1 MKIAAFDIGG
11 TSLKMGVVDDRG
23 NILASDSADISH
35 NARDRILQDMLAWLE
50 KNPGCA
56 GIAVSTPGYVDA
68 DAGFIAMGGTIRDF
82 DQFHLSQWLTEK
94 TSLPATV
101 ENDAHCA
108 LLAEQWLGKA
118 TKLNDFLM
126 LTIGTGLGGA
136 AFCNGALIRGGRNR
150 AGEFGCLLTS
160 RPTSSDIERHTMSQ
174 SCTMTAL
181 RKNYSQLQ
189 GLAIDDVTGKDVFDA
204 YERNEDAARQSV
216 AQFYQDLAACL
227 YNLFSVFDPQMIF
240 IGGGI
245 TAREPFL
252 AELGAE
258 LAKYDLDIHIDAA
271 TYGNDSGMLG
281 ATWNFLQRQSPA
293 ETLKNG

>member
-1 MKIAAFDIGG
+1 MNIAAFDIGG

-23 NILASDSADISH
+23 NILTQESADISH
-35 NARDRILQDMLAWLE
+35 NARDKILEEILSWLE
-50 KNPGCA
+50 KNPGCE
-56 GIAVSTPGYVDA
+56 GIAVSTPGYIDP
-68 DAGFIAMGGTIRDF
+68 DKGFIEMGGTIRDF

-108 LLAEQWLGKA
+108 LLAEYWLGKA
-118 TKLNDFLM
+118 KKLNDFLM

-181 RKNYSQLQ
+181 RENYSQLTDRPV
-189 GLAIDDVTGKDVFDA
+189 DDVSGKDVFDA
-204 YERNEDAARQSV
+204 CDRQEKT
-216 AQFYQDLAACL
+216 AQQVVEKFYQDLAACL

-252 AELGAE
+252 EELSE
-258 LAKYDLDIHIDAA
+258 QLAKYQIDIRIDAA

-281 ATWNFLQRQSPA
+281 ATWNFLQRQPQ
-293 ETLKNG
+293 KN

>member
-11 TSLKMGVVDDRG
+11 TSLKMGVIDDQG
-23 NILASDSADISH
+23 NILTRDSADISH
-35 NARDRILQDMLAWLE
+35 NSRDKILDEILEWLE
-50 KNPGCA
+50 RNPGCA
-56 GIAVSTPGYVDA
+56 GIAVSTPGYINA
-68 DAGFIAMGGTIRDF
+68 EAGYIEMGGTIRDF

-94 TSLPATV
+94 TALFATV

-118 TKLNDFLM
+118 NKLNDFLM

-160 RPTSSDIERHTMSQ
+160 RPTSSNIERHTMSQ

-181 RKNYSQLQ
+181 RENYSQLTGQ
-189 GLAIDDVTGKDVFDA
+189 PTDDVSGKDVFDA
-204 YERNEDAARQSV
+204 YDHNEEAAQQVVSK
-216 AQFYQDLAACL
+216 FYEDLAAGI

-252 AELGAE
+252 EE
-258 LAKYDLDIHIDAA
+258 LAEQLTKYDLDIPIDAA

-281 ATWNFLQRQSPA
+281 ATWNFLQRQQ
-293 ETLKNG
+293 THIN

>member
-1 MKIAAFDIGG
+1 MNIAAFDIGG

-23 NILASDSADISH
+23 NILTQESADISH
-35 NARDRILQDMLAWLE
+35 NARDKILEEIVGWLE
-50 KNPGCA
+50 KNPGCE
-56 GIAVSTPGYVDA
+56 GIAVSTPGYIDP
-68 DAGFIAMGGTIRDF
+68 DKGFIEMGGTIRDF

-108 LLAEQWLGKA
+108 LLAEYWLGKA
-118 TKLNDFLM
+118 KKLNDFLM

-181 RKNYSQLQ
+181 RENYSQLTDRPV
-189 GLAIDDVTGKDVFDA
+189 DDVSGKDVFDA
-204 YERNEDAARQSV
+204 CDRQEKM
-216 AQFYQDLAACL
+216 AQQVVEKFYQDLAACL

-252 AELGAE
+252 EE
-258 LAKYDLDIHIDAA
+258 LAEQLEKYQIDIRIDAA

-281 ATWNFLQRQSPA
+281 ATWNFLQRQPQ
-293 ETLKNG
+293 KN

>member
-1 MKIAAFDIGG
+1 MNIAAFDIGG

-23 NILASDSADISH
+23 NILTQESADISH
-35 NARDRILQDMLAWLE
+35 NARDKILEEIVGWLE
-50 KNPGCA
+50 KNPGCE
-56 GIAVSTPGYVDA
+56 GIAVSTPGYIDP
-68 DAGFIAMGGTIRDF
+68 DKGFIEMGGTIRDF

-108 LLAEQWLGKA
+108 LLAEYWLGKA
-118 TKLNDFLM
+118 KKLNDFLM

-181 RKNYSQLQ
+181 RENYSQLTDRPV
-189 GLAIDDVTGKDVFDA
+189 DDVSGKDVFDA
-204 YERNEDAARQSV
+204 CDRQEKM
-216 AQFYQDLAACL
+216 AQRVVEKFYQDLAACL

-252 AELGAE
+252 EE
-258 LAKYDLDIHIDAA
+258 LAEQLEKYQIDIRIDAA

-281 ATWNFLQRQSPA
+281 ATWNFLQRQPQ
-293 ETLKNG
+293 KN

>member
-1 MKIAAFDIGG
+1 MNIAAFDIGG
-11 TSLKMGVVDDRG
+11 TSLKMGVIDDQG
-23 NILASDSADISH
+23 KILTSDSADISH
-35 NARDRILQDMLAWLE
+35 NARDKILDEILAWLE

-56 GIAVSTPGYVDA
+56 GIAVSTPGYIDP
-68 DAGFIAMGGTIRDF
+68 DAGYIAMGGTIRDF
-82 DQFHLSQWLTEK
+82 DQFPLSQWLTEK

-108 LLAEQWLGKA
+108 LLAERWLGKA
-118 TKLNDFLM
+118 KEMTDFLM

-160 RPTSSDIERHTMSQ
+160 RPTSSDIESHTMSQ

-181 RKNYSQLQ
+181 RENYSRLTKQ
-189 GLAIDDVTGKDVFDA
+189 AADDVSGKDVFDA
-204 YERNEDAARQSV
+204 CDRGDDT
-216 AQFYQDLAACL
+216 AQKVVDKFYQDLAACL

-252 AELGAE
+252 DELAVQ
-258 LAKYDLDIHIDAA
+258 LAKYNIDIRIDTA

-281 ATWNFLQRQSPA
+281 ATYHFLQHPSRDKA
-293 ETLKNG
+293 

>member
-1 MKIAAFDIGG
+1 MNIAAFDIGG
-11 TSLKMGVVDDRG
+11 TSLKMGVVDDWG
-23 NILASDSADISH
+23 NILTQESADISH
-35 NARDRILQDMLAWLE
+35 NARDKILEEIVGWLE
-50 KNPGCA
+50 KNPGCE
-56 GIAVSTPGYVDA
+56 GIAVSTPGYIDP
-68 DAGFIAMGGTIRDF
+68 DKGFIEMGGTIRDF

-108 LLAEQWLGKA
+108 LLAEYWLGKA
-118 TKLNDFLM
+118 KKLNDFLM

-160 RPTSSDIERHTMSQ
+160 LPTSSDIERHTMSQ

-181 RKNYSQLQ
+181 RENYSQLTDRPV
-189 GLAIDDVTGKDVFDA
+189 DDVSGKDVFDA
-204 YERNEDAARQSV
+204 CDRQEKM
-216 AQFYQDLAACL
+216 AQQVVEKFYRDLAACL

-252 AELGAE
+252 EELAEQ
-258 LAKYDLDIHIDAA
+258 LAKYQIDIRIDAA

-281 ATWNFLQRQSPA
+281 ATWNFLQRQPQ
-293 ETLKNG
+293 KN

>member
-1 MKIAAFDIGG
+1 MNIAAFDIGG

-23 NILASDSADISH
+23 NILTQESADISH
-35 NARDRILQDMLAWLE
+35 NARDKILEEIVGWLE
-50 KNPGCA
+50 KNPGCE
-56 GIAVSTPGYVDA
+56 GIAVSTPGYIDP
-68 DAGFIAMGGTIRDF
+68 DKGFIEMGGTIRDF

-108 LLAEQWLGKA
+108 LLAEYWLGKA
-118 TKLNDFLM
+118 KKLNDFLM

-181 RKNYSQLQ
+181 RENYSQLTDRPV
-189 GLAIDDVTGKDVFDA
+189 DDVSGKDVFDA
-204 YERNEDAARQSV
+204 CDRQEKM
-216 AQFYQDLAACL
+216 AQQVVEKFYQDLAACL

-252 AELGAE
+252 EELAEQ
-258 LAKYDLDIHIDAA
+258 LAKYQIDIRIDAA

-281 ATWNFLQRQSPA
+281 ATWNFLQRQP
-293 ETLKNG
+293 KNN

>member
-1 MKIAAFDIGG
+1 
-11 TSLKMGVVDDRG
+11 MG
-23 NILASDSADISH
+23 
-35 NARDRILQDMLAWLE
+35 
-50 KNPGCA
+50 
-56 GIAVSTPGYVDA
+56 
-68 DAGFIAMGGTIRDF
+68 IRDF
-82 DQFHLSQWLTEK
+82 DQFHLSQLLTEK

-118 TKLNDFLM
+118 KKLSDFLM

-160 RPTSSDIERHTMSQ
+160 RPTSSNIERHTMSQ

-181 RKNYSQLQ
+181 RENYSQL
-189 GLAIDDVTGKDVFDA
+189 IEKSSDDVTGKDVFDA
-204 YERNEDAARQSV
+204 YDRKEEAAQQV
-216 AQFYQDLAACL
+216 VNKFYQDLAACL

-245 TAREPFL
+245 TEREPFL
-252 AELGAE
+252 EELAEQ
-258 LAKYDLDIHIDAA
+258 LAKYDLDIRIDTA

-281 ATWNFLQRQSPA
+281 ATWNFLQRQHD
-293 ETLKNG
+293 K

>member
-293 ETLKNG
+293 KKLNDG

>member
-1 MKIAAFDIGG
+1 MNIAAFDIGG

-23 NILASDSADISH
+23 NILTQESADISH
-35 NARDRILQDMLAWLE
+35 NARDKILEEIVGWLK
-50 KNPGCA
+50 KNPGCE
-56 GIAVSTPGYVDA
+56 GIAVSTPGYIDP
-68 DAGFIAMGGTIRDF
+68 DKGFIEMGGTIRDF
-82 DQFHLSQWLTEK
+82 DGFHLSQWLTEK
-94 TSLPATV
+94 TALPATV

-108 LLAEQWLGKA
+108 LLAEYWLGKA
-118 TKLNDFLM
+118 KKLNDFLM

-181 RKNYSQLQ
+181 RENYSQLTDRPV
-189 GLAIDDVTGKDVFDA
+189 DDVSGKDVFDA
-204 YERNEDAARQSV
+204 CDRQEKM
-216 AQFYQDLAACL
+216 AQQVVEKFYQDLAACL

-252 AELGAE
+252 EELAEQ
-258 LAKYDLDIHIDAA
+258 LAKYQIDIRIDAA

-281 ATWNFLQRQSPA
+281 ATWNFLQRQPK
-293 ETLKNG
+293 KN

>member
-11 TSLKMGVVDDRG
+11 TSLKMGVIDDQG
-23 NILASDSADISH
+23 NILTSESADISH
-35 NARDRILQDMLAWLE
+35 NARDKILDEILKWLE
-50 KNPGCA
+50 KNPGCE
-56 GIAVSTPGYVDA
+56 GIAVSTPGYIDA
-68 DAGFIAMGGTIRDF
+68 EAGYIAMGGTIRDF

-108 LLAEQWLGKA
+108 LLAEQWVGKA
-118 TKLNDFLM
+118 KKLNDFLM

-181 RKNYSQLQ
+181 RENYSQLT
-189 GLAIDDVTGKDVFDA
+189 DRPTEDVSGKDVFDA
-204 YERNEDAARQSV
+204 YDRNEEAAQQV
-216 AQFYQDLAACL
+216 VNNFYEDLAACL

-252 AELGAE
+252 EELGE
-258 LAKYDLDIHIDAA
+258 QLAKYDLDIPIDAA

-281 ATWNFLQRQSPA
+281 ATWNFLQRQRSRIA
-293 ETLKNG
+293 

>member
-1 MKIAAFDIGG
+1 MNIAAFDIGG

-23 NILASDSADISH
+23 NILTQESADISH
-35 NARDRILQDMLAWLE
+35 NARDKILEEILSWLE
-50 KNPGCA
+50 KNPGCE
-56 GIAVSTPGYVDA
+56 GIAVSTPGYIDP
-68 DAGFIAMGGTIRDF
+68 DKGFIEMGGTIRDF

-108 LLAEQWLGKA
+108 LLAEYWLGKA
-118 TKLNDFLM
+118 KKLNDFLM

-181 RKNYSQLQ
+181 RENYSQLTDRPV
-189 GLAIDDVTGKDVFDA
+189 DDVSGKDAFDA
-204 YERNEDAARQSV
+204 CDRQEKT
-216 AQFYQDLAACL
+216 AQQVVEKFYQDLAACL

-252 AELGAE
+252 EELSE
-258 LAKYDLDIHIDAA
+258 QLAKYQIDIRIDAA

-281 ATWNFLQRQSPA
+281 ATWNFLQRQPQ
-293 ETLKNG
+293 KN

>member
-204 YERNEDAARQSV
+204 YERHEDAARQSV

-293 ETLKNG
+293 KTLNDG

>member
-1 MKIAAFDIGG
+1 MNIAAFDIGG

-23 NILASDSADISH
+23 NILTQESADISH
-35 NARDRILQDMLAWLE
+35 NARDKILEEIVGWLE
-50 KNPGCA
+50 KNPGCE
-56 GIAVSTPGYVDA
+56 GIAVSTPGYIDP
-68 DAGFIAMGGTIRDF
+68 DKGFIEMGGTIRDF

-94 TSLPATV
+94 TALPATV

-108 LLAEQWLGKA
+108 LLAEYWLGKA
-118 TKLNDFLM
+118 KKLNDFLM

-181 RKNYSQLQ
+181 RENYSQLTDRPV
-189 GLAIDDVTGKDVFDA
+189 DDVSGKDVFDA
-204 YERNEDAARQSV
+204 CDRQEKT
-216 AQFYQDLAACL
+216 AQQVVEKFYQDLAACL

-252 AELGAE
+252 EELAEQ
-258 LAKYDLDIHIDAA
+258 LAKYQIDIRIDAA

-281 ATWNFLQRQSPA
+281 ATWNFLQRQPQ
-293 ETLKNG
+293 KD

>member
-1 MKIAAFDIGG
+1 MNIAAFDIGG

-23 NILASDSADISH
+23 NILTQESADISH
-35 NARDRILQDMLAWLE
+35 NARDKILEEIVGWLE
-50 KNPGCA
+50 KNPGCE
-56 GIAVSTPGYVDA
+56 GIAVSTPGYIDP
-68 DAGFIAMGGTIRDF
+68 DKGFIEMGGTIRDF

-108 LLAEQWLGKA
+108 LLAEYWLGKA
-118 TKLNDFLM
+118 KKLNDFLM

-181 RKNYSQLQ
+181 RENYSQLTDRPV
-189 GLAIDDVTGKDVFDA
+189 DDVSGKDVFDA
-204 YERNEDAARQSV
+204 CDRQEKM
-216 AQFYQDLAACL
+216 AQQVVEKFYQDLAACL

-252 AELGAE
+252 EELAEQ
-258 LAKYDLDIHIDAA
+258 LAKYQIDIRIDAA

-281 ATWNFLQRQSPA
+281 ATWNFLQRQPQ
-293 ETLKNG
+293 KD

>member
-1 MKIAAFDIGG
+1 MNIAAFDIGG

-23 NILASDSADISH
+23 NILTQESTDISH
-35 NARDRILQDMLAWLE
+35 NARDKILEEIVGWLE
-50 KNPGCA
+50 KNPGCE
-56 GIAVSTPGYVDA
+56 GIAVSTPGYIDP
-68 DAGFIAMGGTIRDF
+68 DKGFIEMGGTIRDF

-108 LLAEQWLGKA
+108 LLAEYWLGKA
-118 TKLNDFLM
+118 KKLNDFLM

-181 RKNYSQLQ
+181 RENYSQLTDRPV
-189 GLAIDDVTGKDVFDA
+189 DDVSGKDVFDA
-204 YERNEDAARQSV
+204 CDRQEKM
-216 AQFYQDLAACL
+216 AQQVVEKFYQDLAACL

-252 AELGAE
+252 EELAEQ
-258 LAKYDLDIHIDAA
+258 LAKYQIDIRIDAA

-281 ATWNFLQRQSPA
+281 ATWNFLQRQPQ
-293 ETLKNG
+293 KD

>member
-1 MKIAAFDIGG
+1 MNIAAFDIGG

-23 NILASDSADISH
+23 NILTQESADISH
-35 NARDRILQDMLAWLE
+35 NARDKILEEIVGWLE
-50 KNPGCA
+50 KNPGCE
-56 GIAVSTPGYVDA
+56 GIAVSTPGYIDP
-68 DAGFIAMGGTIRDF
+68 DKGFIEMGGTIRDF

-108 LLAEQWLGKA
+108 LLAEYWLGKA
-118 TKLNDFLM
+118 KKLNDFLM

-181 RKNYSQLQ
+181 RENYSQLTDRPV
-189 GLAIDDVTGKDVFDA
+189 DDVSGKDVFDA
-204 YERNEDAARQSV
+204 CDRQEKM
-216 AQFYQDLAACL
+216 AQQVVEKFYRDLAACL

-252 AELGAE
+252 EELAEQ
-258 LAKYDLDIHIDAA
+258 LAKYQIDIRIDAA

-281 ATWNFLQRQSPA
+281 ATWNFLQRQPQ
-293 ETLKNG
+293 KN

>member
-1 MKIAAFDIGG
+1 MNIAAFDIGG

-23 NILASDSADISH
+23 NILTQESADISH
-35 NARDRILQDMLAWLE
+35 NARDKILEEIVGWLE
-50 KNPGCA
+50 KNPGCE
-56 GIAVSTPGYVDA
+56 GIAVSTPGYIDP
-68 DAGFIAMGGTIRDF
+68 DKGFIEMGGTIRDF

-94 TSLPATV
+94 TALPATV

-108 LLAEQWLGKA
+108 LLAEYWLGKA
-118 TKLNDFLM
+118 KKLNDFLM

-181 RKNYSQLQ
+181 RENYSQLTDRPV
-189 GLAIDDVTGKDVFDA
+189 DDVSGKDVFDA
-204 YERNEDAARQSV
+204 CDRQEKM
-216 AQFYQDLAACL
+216 AQQVVEKFYRDLAACL

-252 AELGAE
+252 EELAEQ
-258 LAKYDLDIHIDAA
+258 LAKYQIDIRIDAA

-281 ATWNFLQRQSPA
+281 ATWNFLQRQPQ
-293 ETLKNG
+293 KN

>member
-11 TSLKMGVVDDRG
+11 TSLKMGVVDDQG
-23 NILASDSADISH
+23 NILVSDSSDISH
-35 NARDRILQDMLAWLE
+35 SLRDGILKEILTWLE
-50 KNPGCA
+50 KNPGCT
-56 GIAVSTPGYVDA
+56 GIAVSTPGYIDA
-68 DAGFIAMGGTIRDF
+68 DVGYIAMGGTIRDF
-82 DQFHLSQWLTEK
+82 DHFHLSQWLSEK
-94 TSLPATV
+94 TSLPVTV

-118 TKLNDFLM
+118 RKLNDFLM

-181 RKNYSQLQ
+181 RRNYSELR
-189 GLAIDDVTGKDVFDA
+189 GVPIDDVSGKDVFDA
-204 YERNEDAARQSV
+204 YDQNEDAAQKIV
-216 AQFYQDLAACL
+216 TQFYQDLAACL

-245 TAREPFL
+245 TARESFM
-252 AELGAE
+252 AELGE
-258 LAKYDLDIHIDAA
+258 QLAKYDLDIHIDAA

-281 ATWNFLQRQSPA
+281 ATWNFLQRRPSPQ
-293 ETLKNG
+293 G

>member
-1 MKIAAFDIGG
+1 MNIAAFDIGG

-23 NILASDSADISH
+23 NILTQESADISH
-35 NARDRILQDMLAWLE
+35 NARDKILEEIVGWLE
-50 KNPGCA
+50 KNPGCE
-56 GIAVSTPGYVDA
+56 GIAVSTPGYIDP
-68 DAGFIAMGGTIRDF
+68 DKGFIEMGGTIRDF

-108 LLAEQWLGKA
+108 LLAEYWLGKA
-118 TKLNDFLM
+118 KKLNDFLM

-181 RKNYSQLQ
+181 RENYSQLTDRPV
-189 GLAIDDVTGKDVFDA
+189 DDVSGKDVFDA
-204 YERNEDAARQSV
+204 CDRQEKM
-216 AQFYQDLAACL
+216 AQQVVEKFYQDLAACL

-252 AELGAE
+252 EELSE
-258 LAKYDLDIHIDAA
+258 QLAKYQIDIRIDAA

-281 ATWNFLQRQSPA
+281 ATWNFLQRQPQ
-293 ETLKNG
+293 KN

>member
-11 TSLKMGVVDDRG
+11 TSLKMGVIDEQG
-23 NILASDSADISH
+23 TILCSDSADISH
-35 NARDRILQDMLAWLE
+35 NSRDKILDEILQWLE

-68 DAGFIAMGGTIRDF
+68 KAGYIAMGGTIRDF
-82 DQFHLSQWLTEK
+82 DQYHLSQWLTEK
-94 TSLPATV
+94 TALPATV

-118 TKLNDFLM
+118 KKRNDFLM

-136 AFCNGALIRGGRNR
+136 AFCNGALIRGSRNR

-160 RPTSSDIERHTMSQ
+160 RPTSSNIERHTMSQ

-181 RKNYSQLQ
+181 RENYSQLT
-189 GLAIDDVTGKDVFDA
+189 GRPTDDVSGKDVFDA
-204 YERNEDAARQSV
+204 YDRNEEAAQQV
-216 AQFYQDLAACL
+216 VNKFYQDLAACL
-227 YNLFSVFDPQMIF
+227 YNLFSVFDPEMIF
-240 IGGGI
+240 IGGGM
-245 TAREPFL
+245 TGREPFL
-252 AELGAE
+252 SELAEQ
-258 LAKYDLDIHIDAA
+258 LAKYDLDIPIDTA

-281 ATWNFLQRQSPA
+281 ATWHFLQRRQHNLA
-293 ETLKNG
+293 

>member
-11 TSLKMGVVDDRG
+11 TSLKMGVVDDQG
-23 NILASDSADISH
+23 NILVSDSSDISH
-35 NARDRILQDMLAWLE
+35 SLRDGILEEILTWLE
-50 KNPGCA
+50 KNPGCT
-56 GIAVSTPGYVDA
+56 GIAVSTPGYIDA
-68 DAGFIAMGGTIRDF
+68 DVGYIAMGGTIRDF
-82 DQFHLSQWLTEK
+82 DHFHLSQWLSEK
-94 TSLPATV
+94 TSLPVTV

-118 TKLNDFLM
+118 RKLNDFLM

-181 RKNYSQLQ
+181 RRNYSELR
-189 GLAIDDVTGKDVFDA
+189 GVPIDDVSGKDVFDA
-204 YERNEDAARQSV
+204 YDQNEDAAQKIV
-216 AQFYQDLAACL
+216 TQFYQDLAACL

-245 TAREPFL
+245 TARESFM
-252 AELGAE
+252 AELGE
-258 LAKYDLDIHIDAA
+258 QLAKYDLDIHIDAA

-281 ATWNFLQRQSPA
+281 ATWNFLKRRPSPQV
-293 ETLKNG
+293 

>member
-11 TSLKMGVVDDRG
+11 TSLKMGVIDDQG
-23 NILASDSADISH
+23 NILTSDSADISH
-35 NARDRILQDMLAWLE
+35 NARDKILDEILAWLE
-50 KNPGCA
+50 KNPGCV
-56 GIAVSTPGYVDA
+56 GIAVSTPGYIYA
-68 DAGFIAMGGTIRDF
+68 DAGYIAMGGTIRDF

-108 LLAEQWLGKA
+108 LLAEKWLGKA
-118 TKLNDFLM
+118 KKLNDFLM

-160 RPTSSDIERHTMSQ
+160 RPTSGNIERHTMSQ

-181 RKNYSQLQ
+181 RENYSQL
-189 GLAIDDVTGKDVFDA
+189 IDKPVDDISGKDVFDA
-204 YERNEDAARQSV
+204 CDRNEDAAQQV
-216 AQFYQDLAACL
+216 VNKFYADLAACL
-227 YNLFSVFDPQMIF
+227 YNLFSVFDPQRVF

-245 TAREPFL
+245 TEREPFL
-252 AELGAE
+252 EELGE
-258 LAKYDLDIHIDAA
+258 QLAKYDPDIRIDAA

-281 ATWNFLQRQSPA
+281 ATWNYLQRQPA
-293 ETLKNG
+293 GNKT

>member
-1 MKIAAFDIGG
+1 MNIAAFDIGG

-23 NILASDSADISH
+23 NILTQESADISH
-35 NARDRILQDMLAWLE
+35 NARDKILEEIVGWLE
-50 KNPGCA
+50 KNPGCE
-56 GIAVSTPGYVDA
+56 GIAVSTPGYIDP
-68 DAGFIAMGGTIRDF
+68 DKGFIEMGGTIRDF

-94 TSLPATV
+94 TALPATV

-108 LLAEQWLGKA
+108 LLAEYWLGKA
-118 TKLNDFLM
+118 KKLNDFLM

-181 RKNYSQLQ
+181 RENYSQLTDRPV
-189 GLAIDDVTGKDVFDA
+189 DDVSGKDVFDA
-204 YERNEDAARQSV
+204 CDRQEKM
-216 AQFYQDLAACL
+216 AQQVVEKFYQDLAACL

-252 AELGAE
+252 EE
-258 LAKYDLDIHIDAA
+258 LAEQLEKYQIDIRIDAA

-281 ATWNFLQRQSPA
+281 ATWNFLQRQPQ
-293 ETLKNG
+293 KN

>member
-1 MKIAAFDIGG
+1 MNIAAFDIGG

-23 NILASDSADISH
+23 NILTQESADISH
-35 NARDRILQDMLAWLE
+35 NARDKILEEIVGWLE
-50 KNPGCA
+50 KNPGCE
-56 GIAVSTPGYVDA
+56 GIAVSTPGYIDP
-68 DAGFIAMGGTIRDF
+68 DKGFIEMGGTIRDF

-108 LLAEQWLGKA
+108 LLAEYWLGKA
-118 TKLNDFLM
+118 KKLNDFLM

-181 RKNYSQLQ
+181 RENYSQLTDRPV
-189 GLAIDDVTGKDVFDA
+189 DDVSGKDVFDA
-204 YERNEDAARQSV
+204 CDRQEKM
-216 AQFYQDLAACL
+216 AQQVVEKFYQDLAACL

-252 AELGAE
+252 EELAEQ
-258 LAKYDLDIHIDAA
+258 LAKYQIDIRIDAA

-281 ATWNFLQRQSPA
+281 ATWNFLQRQPQ
-293 ETLKNG
+293 KN

>member
-1 MKIAAFDIGG
+1 MNIAAFDIGG
-11 TSLKMGVVDDRG
+11 TSLKMGVIDAQG

-35 NARDRILQDMLAWLE
+35 NDRDKILEQIIAWL
-50 KNPGCA
+50 KQNPSCS
-56 GIAVSTPGYVDA
+56 GIAVSTPGYIDPES
-68 DAGFIAMGGTIRDF
+68 GYIAMGGTIRDF
-82 DQFHLSQWLTEK
+82 DQFNLSQWLTDK

-108 LLAEQWLGKA
+108 LLAERWLGKA
-118 TKLNDFLM
+118 KKLDDFLM

-160 RPTSSDIERHTMSQ
+160 RPTDNNIEPHTMAK

-181 RKNYSQLQ
+181 RENFSRLSGQPV
-189 GLAIDDVTGKDVFDA
+189 DDVSGKDVFDA
-204 YERNEDAARQSV
+204 FDQGDEQ
-216 AQFYQDLAACL
+216 AQQVVDRFYQDLAAGL
-227 YNLFSVFDPQMIF
+227 YNLFSVFDPQTIF

-245 TAREPFL
+245 TEREPFID
-252 AELGAE
+252 ELSRQLE
-258 LAKYDLDIHIDAA
+258 KYQIDIRIDTA

-281 ATWNFLQRQSPA
+281 ATCHFLQHQQSDVA
-293 ETLKNG
+293 

>member
-68 DAGFIAMGGTIRDF
+68 DAGFIAMGGTISDF

-189 GLAIDDVTGKDVFDA
+189 GLAINDVTGKDVFDA

>member
-11 TSLKMGVVDDRG
+11 TSLKMGVVDDQG
-23 NILASDSADISH
+23 NILVSDSADISH
-35 NARDRILQDMLAWLE
+35 NARDRILDEILVWLE

-68 DAGFIAMGGTIRDF
+68 AAGYIAMGGTIREF
-82 DQFHLSQWLTEK
+82 DRFHLSQWLSEK
-94 TSLPATV
+94 TSLPTTV

-118 TKLNDFLM
+118 RKLDDFLM

-181 RKNYSQLQ
+181 RKHYSQRR
-189 GLAIDDVTGKDVFDA
+189 GVPIDDVTGKDVFDA
-204 YERNEDAARQSV
+204 YDRNEDAARKTV
-216 AQFYQDLAACL
+216 TQFYQDLAACL

-252 AELGAE
+252 EELGE
-258 LAKYDLDIHIDAA
+258 QLAKYDLDIHIDAA

-281 ATWNFLQRQSPA
+281 ATWNFLQRQPS
-293 ETLKNG
+293 TKS

>member
-1 MKIAAFDIGG
+1 MNIAAFDIGG

-23 NILASDSADISH
+23 NILTQESADISH
-35 NARDRILQDMLAWLE
+35 NARDKILEEILSWLE
-50 KNPGCA
+50 KNPGCE
-56 GIAVSTPGYVDA
+56 GIAVSTPGYIDP
-68 DAGFIAMGGTIRDF
+68 DKGFIEMGGTIRDF

-108 LLAEQWLGKA
+108 LLAEYWLGKA
-118 TKLNDFLM
+118 KKLNDFLM

-181 RKNYSQLQ
+181 RENYSQLTDRPV
-189 GLAIDDVTGKDVFDA
+189 DDVSGKDVFDA
-204 YERNEDAARQSV
+204 CDRQEKM
-216 AQFYQDLAACL
+216 AQQVVEKFYQDLAACL

-252 AELGAE
+252 EELSE
-258 LAKYDLDIHIDAA
+258 QLAKYQIDIRIDAA

-281 ATWNFLQRQSPA
+281 ATWNFLQRQPQ
-293 ETLKNG
+293 KN